1 MQAAQASSTTTPGRR
16 NSENSAS
23 ERETTVQLGIEW
35 DALDEPLHF
44 LEDFIEELSASS
56 FFYLFYTPILKFCL
70 LFIQLG
76 CSLRKCRAPQP
87 HFLHINVNC
96 LQCYNMLVADVI
108 SLVLVMVDQIAI
120 TVVNVYR
127 SYNYQCWL
135 VLLVLKIQ
143 V

>member
-1 MQAAQASSTTTPGRR
+1 
-16 NSENSAS
+16 
-23 ERETTVQLGIEW
+23 
-35 DALDEPLHF
+35 
-44 LEDFIEELSASS
+44 
-56 FFYLFYTPILKFCL
+56 
-70 LFIQLG
+70 
-76 CSLRKCRAPQP
+76 
-87 HFLHINVNC
+87 
-96 LQCYNMLVADVI
+96 MLVADVI